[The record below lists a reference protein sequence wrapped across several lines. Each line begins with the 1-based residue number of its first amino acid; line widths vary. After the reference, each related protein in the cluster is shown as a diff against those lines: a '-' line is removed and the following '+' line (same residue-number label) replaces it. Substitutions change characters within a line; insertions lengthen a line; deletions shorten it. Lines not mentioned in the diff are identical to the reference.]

1 MWQAITFIIEYDYN
15 GYIDISWIET
25 RSLSNELS
33 YIYITNESI
42 IQIWLLGNYIVYS
55 PQILFLYIAYPSPL

>member
-33 YIYITNESI
+33 
-42 IQIWLLGNYIVYS
+42 
-55 PQILFLYIAYPSPL
+55 